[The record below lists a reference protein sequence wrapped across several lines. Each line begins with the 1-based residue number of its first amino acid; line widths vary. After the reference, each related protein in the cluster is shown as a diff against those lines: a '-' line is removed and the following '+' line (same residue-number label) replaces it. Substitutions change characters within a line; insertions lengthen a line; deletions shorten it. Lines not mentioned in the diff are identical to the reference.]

1 LIVTYIQKTETSMN
15 KNTLYLWALLMAA
28 FSFEPARAECAASC
42 AKAASCDTG
51 CAQSQNLWQPHAF
64 SAYSSRDMMMKKS
77 MYDTQS
83 PKDEWF
89 GTFALAP
96 EYMSSFGQKCGSC
109 KNLGALPFWSGTNS
123 MTYGT
128 NDGESNLDAYQMGMG
143 NVVGKGTITI
153 SPKVMH
159 VGTDMML
166 HFKHKKD
173 ERGLWFTIKAPIGAM
188 SVNTKVTETIAEN
201 NGGFYGTDLTATAN
215 VTGTTY
221 NNPADGAVD
230 TAFLS
235 YPAVGNRYNSLT
247 EAFAAGEENSGEV
260 NSSLHKPIA
269 LEFARIIG
277 CCKNVAIR
285 IGDASAALGYTCW
298 ANDKGFVDLGVKV
311 SCPTGN
317 VPTAKYAL
325 EPIFGRAGHWGLG
338 AESTAH
344 YKVWENEAGT
354 TSIDLWLEGEVLH
367 LFSGR
372 KPSLRTFDLKQNGA
386 GSKYMLLQHYATQ
399 DKTVASTTPTAGT
412 DNVNLTAFAPSFIT
426 PAANV
431 TTMPV
436 ISKFAVEGSVAL
448 MADLHHK
455 DWNASIGAE
464 FWGRSRECLSID
476 ACNAV
481 RFNVPNLNDY
491 AVLGRQISEDARN
504 IAASTAADRIRN
516 LYLCE
521 PLATVSKSQQAQLA
535 SSTGT
540 FPANS
545 TLSSFPATL
554 PDGIV
559 DARVAANRIPA
570 ALDEALDIA
579 GAAARRA
586 YTGKLFGQIGY
597 TWNDNRYTP
606 NVALTGS
613 AEFAPAN
620 NNTAVNLWSVGI
632 IGALSF

>member
-1 LIVTYIQKTETSMN
+1 MN

-28 FSFEPARAECAASC
+28 FSFAPANAECEASC

-83 PKDEWF
+83 ARDEWF
-89 GTFALAP
+89 GTFVLAP

-128 NDGESNLDAYQMGMG
+128 NDGESNLDAYQLGMG
-143 NVVGKGTITI
+143 NVVGQGTITI

-173 ERGLWFTIKAPIGAM
+173 ERGLWFTLKAPIGAM
-188 SVNTKVTETIAEN
+188 SVNTKVTETIAPN
-201 NGGFYGTDLTATAN
+201 NGGFKGTDLTATGDYM
-215 VTGTTY
+215 TGTTY
-221 NNPADGAVD
+221 QNTADGAVD

-235 YPAVGNRYNSLT
+235 YPAVGNRYNSMT
-247 EAFAAGEENSGEV
+247 EAFAGGETNEGAV
-260 NSSLHKPIA
+260 NSSLHKPIQ

-344 YKVWENEAGT
+344 YKAWENEKGT
-354 TSIDLWLEGEVLH
+354 TSVDLWLEGEVLH

-399 DKTVASTTPTAGT
+399 DKAVASTTPTGGT
-412 DNVNLTAFAPSFIT
+412 DNVNLTGFTPSFIT
-426 PAANV
+426 AAANV

-448 MADLHHK
+448 MADLHHN
-455 DWNASIGAE
+455 DWNLSIGGE

-481 RFNVPNLNDY
+481 RLNVPNLNDY
-491 AVLGRQISEDARN
+491 AVLGRQISEDSRN
-504 IAASTAADRIRN
+504 FVATTAANRVRN

-521 PLATVSKSQQAQLA
+521 PLAKISKSQQTQLA
-535 SSTGT
+535 SSDVTGIVPGT
-540 FPANS
+540 SVFPLNS
-545 TLSSFPATL
+545 DLSAYPATPL
-554 PDGIV
+554 PTGIV
-559 DARVAANRIPA
+559 DARVATNRIPA

-620 NNTAVNLWSVGI
+620 NNTAINLWSVGI
-632 IGALSF
+632 IGALNF